1 MFICDVTIKSNKKIV
16 NLTLQQLYLYDF
28 GGKHQDK
35 EKLETNRKVIHYL
48 KNNPIICKKSGVKIL
63 NDYFKSNMLEKDLE
77 NLREEGED
85 DLFIQLYK
93 YYALNFV
100 FFYENNGKII
110 YYN

>member
-1 MFICDVTIKSNKKIV
+1 
-16 NLTLQQLYLYDF
+16 
-28 GGKHQDK
+28 
-35 EKLETNRKVIHYL
+35 
-48 KNNPIICKKSGVKIL
+48 
-63 NDYFKSNMLEKDLE
+63 MLEKDLE

-110 YYN
+110 FYN